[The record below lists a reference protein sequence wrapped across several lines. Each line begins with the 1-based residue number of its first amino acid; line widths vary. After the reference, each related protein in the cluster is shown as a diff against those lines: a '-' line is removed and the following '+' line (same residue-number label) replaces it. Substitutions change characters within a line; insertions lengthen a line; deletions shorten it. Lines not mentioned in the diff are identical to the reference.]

1 MNVRNCRHCG
11 RIFNYVA
18 GPIMCPACREKME
31 EKLLECMGCEAF
43 LDAIL
48 RAMSTDKKADYFEY
62 IARNYEVKFD

>member
-1 MNVRNCRHCG
+1 MNHYTMEEV
-11 RIFNYVA
+11 
-18 GPIMCPACREKME
+18 EKME